1 MQSALNSSPKAQ
13 ASIDDAGLDSL
24 VAMDV
29 ATDDDKAPGD
39 VIQAGMTGKD
49 SGLGAQVPSLSQMA
63 EAVGP
68 IVDTFNAIK
77 VRCHSPLCCL
87 FGWLN

>member
-1 MQSALNSSPKAQ
+1 MQSALNSSKAQ
-13 ASIDDAGLDSL
+13 ASGDDAGPDSL

-29 ATDDDKAPGD
+29 VADDNKSPGD
-39 VIQAGMTGKD
+39 VIKEGMTGKD

-77 VRCHSPLCCL
+77 VRRHSPPYCL
-87 FGWLN
+87 SD

>member
-1 MQSALNSSPKAQ
+1 MQSALNSSAPGAE
-13 ASIDDAGLDSL
+13 AGSNDAGPDSL

-29 ATDDDKAPGD
+29 ATDDNKSPGD

-77 VRCHSPLCCL
+77 VRCHSPPCCL
-87 FGWLN
+87 RG